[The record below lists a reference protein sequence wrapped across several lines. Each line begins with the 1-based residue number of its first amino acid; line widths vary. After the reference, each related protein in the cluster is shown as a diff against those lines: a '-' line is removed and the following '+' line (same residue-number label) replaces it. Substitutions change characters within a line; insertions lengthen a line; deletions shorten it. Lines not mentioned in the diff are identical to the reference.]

1 MTPVSDLGPRGP
13 TSREIEMAVSRRALI
28 RGGFTVTAMGALG
41 ATATPVAVGEVSAV
55 ARPRIYTCA
64 EWGARPPNGTI
75 TVLDRKPAYIVV
87 HHTAGGNSTDLS
99 LQHAFEISR
108 GIQNFHMDARGW
120 VDSGQQLTN
129 SRGGHVT
136 EGRHRS
142 VEILDGGTR
151 HVQGANVG
159 DHNSEVIGIEN
170 EGLYTSVN
178 VTQQL
183 WNSLVQLVA
192 YIAQQY
198 GIAPE
203 MIRGHRDFN
212 ATECPGTVLYARLP
226 ELRNAVATAIGA
238 PPPAPVR
245 SWPLLKPGEE
255 GAKVLAAQHLLRAR
269 GVEVKADGTFGTA
282 TFAAV
287 RRLAEDNGVAY
298 EPCHASRTADESGFV
313 GVTTWPLLVRT
324 VRAGETGEAARAA
337 QVLMSARGERF
348 AGDRV
353 VDTPTWQDLLA

>member
-1 MTPVSDLGPRGP
+1 
-13 TSREIEMAVSRRALI
+13 MAVSRRALL

-41 ATATPVAVGEVSAV
+41 AATAPIAVGEVDARAV
-55 ARPRIYTCA
+55 TRPRMYTCA

-75 TVLDRKPAYIVV
+75 TVENHKPTYIVV
-87 HHTAGGNSTDLS
+87 HHTAGGNSTDYS
-99 LQHAFEISR
+99 LAHAFEISR
-108 GIQNFHMDARGW
+108 GIQNFHMDGRGW
-120 VDSGQQLTN
+120 IDSGQQLTN

-151 HVQGANVG
+151 HVQGANVANN
-159 DHNSEVIGIEN
+159 NSQVIGIEN

-178 VTQQL
+178 VTQAL

-192 YIAQQY
+192 YIAQRY
-198 GIAPE
+198 GISPS

-212 ATECPGTVLYARLP
+212 ATECPGTVLYGRLP
-226 ELRNAVATAIGA
+226 ELRNAVAAALGTAA
-238 PPPAPVR
+238 PAEER
-245 SWPLLKPGEE
+245 SWPLLKPGES

-269 GVEVKADGTFGTA
+269 GVDVPTDGVFGDS

-287 RRLAEDNGVAY
+287 GKLAGDNGVAY
-298 EPCHASRTADESGFV
+298 EPCYASRTADESGFV

-324 VRAGETGEAARAA
+324 VRPGDTGHAARAA
-337 QVLMSARGERF
+337 RALMADRGARY
-348 AGDRV
+348 GDRV
-353 VDTPTWQDLLA
+353 IDTPTWQELLA